1 MLCCHNAPVGDLGK
15 YGGHIAVTMGVVGG
29 SDIHSGVSFHSL
41 LKLALMP
48 TYALSHLQYK
58 NNGKLGIKGLGI

>member
-1 MLCCHNAPVGDLGK
+1 MSQCSCGGLIGK
-15 YGGHIAVTMGVVGG
+15 YGDHIALTIGVVRHTLRG
-29 SDIHSGVSFHSL
+29 IIHSL

-58 NNGKLGIKGLGI
+58 NNGKLGVN